1 MLNTKQQEFVDYAV
15 KKFGTNELTV
25 SQLKDANKHFGC
37 KYAPQWLIKNSD
49 YKIGKSLFKL
59 PTENDVVKTTSG
71 ETEKVLPTET
81 KNEAAFVVSS
91 LVGDIIPKKDSVFV
105 SFGNY
110 PDLKSIVKSNM
121 FYPVFITGLSGNGKT
136 MGVTQACAEAKKE
149 LIRVN
154 ITIETDEDDLLGG
167 YRLKDGQTVWQNGP
181 VIEAMERGALLLLD
195 EIDLASN
202 KIMCLQPILEG
213 SGIYVKKIN
222 KFVKPKNGFNVIATA
237 NTKGQGSDDGKFIG
251 TNVLNEAFLERFP
264 VTFEQEYPPVK
275 VEQKILDN
283 VMSAYDLKD
292 PKFTENL
299 VKWADVIRKT
309 FYDGGVDEIIA
320 TRRLVHIIN
329 AFAIFKNKLKAVQVC
344 VNRFDDDTKNSF
356 LDLYSKVDAGVNIED
371 ISGNGNDVDPINMEE
386 ETAKLGPNAQQIIE
400 GVKKWGQGLKA
411 KGVFSDEDFEEF
423 KVFAA
428 TANGINTINKLRKYY
443 GEQTIPTAP
452 VDVDGA
458 PSNDELYELVADPK
472 YKTDPAF
479 RRKVEQQFARAFPGK
494 VDTGEI

>member
-59 PTENDVVKTTSG
+59 PTENDSVEVKSSG
-71 ETEKVLPTET
+71 EAEKVLPTKT
-81 KNEAAFVVSS
+81 TNSEAAYVVSS
-91 LVGDIIPKKDSVFV
+91 LVGNIVPQKDPVFV

-222 KFVKPKNGFNVIATA
+222 KFVKPANGFNVVATA

-264 VTFEQEYPPVK
+264 ITFEQKYPTAK
-275 VEQKILDN
+275 IEEKILVN
-283 VMSAYDLKD
+283 TLAKSGKKD
-292 PKFTENL
+292 ADFCKKL
-299 VKWADVIRKT
+299 VTWADVIRKT
-309 FYDGGVDEIIA
+309 YFDGGVDEIIS
-320 TRRLVHIIN
+320 TRRLVHIIQAYTIFN
-329 AFAIFKNKLKAVQVC
+329 QKVKAIEVC
-344 VNRFDDDTKNSF
+344 TNRFDDDTKNSF
-356 LDLYSKVDAGVNIED
+356 MELYTKVDAGASAEQIAEQQRQA
-371 ISGNGNDVDPINMEE
+371 DVASQ
-386 ETAKLGPNAQQIIE
+386 T
-400 GVKKWGQGLKA
+400 
-411 KGVFSDEDFEEF
+411 DEDD
-423 KVFAA
+423 
-428 TANGINTINKLRKYY
+428 NSSDDG
-443 GEQTIPTAP
+443 
-452 VDVDGA
+452 DV
-458 PSNDELYELVADPK
+458 
-472 YKTDPAF
+472 
-479 RRKVEQQFARAFPGK
+479 
-494 VDTGEI
+494 I